1 MKPFTLSSIALSLG
15 LAAAALSG
23 SAGAHLGPVDPSFGD
38 AGMRHYAFQ
47 AVNGGSNDQ
56 ASVGCAAADGS
67 FTVTGIASSANRLV
81 TMRLQP
87 NGSYDE
93 SYGTLGRVSVTLP
106 GSPNDFVPG
115 LCQPDGHMVMARAS
129 TAPNGEQNLQVLRV
143 LKHSGQLDT
152 QFGSGG
158 IVNLDLDAEVVTPL
172 GQQEMPL
179 GVNALPNGDI
189 AITGQAQVKDPGGER
204 GFIVLL
210 AANGSL
216 KRARVF
222 TTNISEY
229 ATTTVEAPDGR
240 LWVFG
245 KNGRN
250 GGAYRLTLNRTTL
263 EQEDILERT
272 LPFYADA
279 TVSAGRAIDA
289 RTVVLAGAAR
299 YNVRGGGGSADRV
312 QLFVFREESASVT
325 ELDTITLDGQPVTID
340 LAPGR
345 QLITVLP
352 GRRVLL
358 GAQARPYNQM
368 QHSGIY
374 LGMAHI
380 ARDGQI
386 YAETGFGAT
395 ESSVIA
401 FRPATPP
408 CTGIPADHRVSRLT
422 LWLGMPVLVGGVAID
437 CNRDENAEDYL
448 VTRLRPDYLFADGWE

>member
-1 MKPFTLSSIALSLG
+1 MKEFPFSSIALSLG

-23 SAGAHLGPVDPSFGD
+23 SVGAHLGPVDPSFGD
-38 AGMRHYAFQ
+38 AGMRNYAFQ
-47 AVNGGSNDQ
+47 AVNGGSNDR

-67 FTVTGIASSANRLV
+67 FTVTGIASSENRLV
-81 TMRLQP
+81 TLRLRP
-87 NGSYDE
+87 NGDYDT
-93 SYGTLGRVSVTLP
+93 SYGVQGRVSVTLP
-106 GSPNDFVPG
+106 GSYNDFVPG

-129 TAPNGEQNLQVLRV
+129 TAPNDEQNLQILRV
-143 LKHSGQLDT
+143 LKHTGQLDP

-158 IVNLDLDAEVVTPL
+158 IVNLDLDAEVVTAL

-189 AITGQAQVKDPGGER
+189 AITGQAQLQDASERR

-222 TTNISEY
+222 TTDISNN

-245 KNGRN
+245 QNGRN
-250 GGAYRLTLNRTTL
+250 VGAYRLTLNRTTL
-263 EQEDILERT
+263 EQEDVLERP
-272 LPFYADA
+272 LPGSFSGAAVGTGRVLDA
-279 TVSAGRAIDA
+279 G
-289 RTVVLAGAAR
+289 TVVLAGAIR
-299 YNVRGGGGSADRV
+299 YNLRGNSADKAL
-312 QLFVFREESASVT
+312 LFVFREDSASVD
-325 ELDTITLDGQPVTID
+325 ELDSARLDGQLLEAS

-345 QLITVLP
+345 QLVTVLP
-352 GRRVLL
+352 GRRVLIS
-358 GAQARPYNQM
+358 AQARPYNIPQ
-368 QHSGIY
+368 QSGIY
-374 LGMAHI
+374 LAMAQVS
-380 ARDGQI
+380 RDGQI
-386 YAETGFGAT
+386 QAENGFGNG

-408 CTGIPADHRVSRLT
+408 CTGTPADHRASRLT
-422 LWLGMPVLVGGVAID
+422 LWLGMPVLVGSVTPD
-437 CNRDENAEDYL
+437 CGAAANGEDYL

>member
-15 LAAAALSG
+15 LTAAALGG
-23 SAGAHLGPVDPSFGD
+23 SAGAHVGPLDPAFGD
-38 AGMRHYAFQ
+38 GGMRNYAFQ

-67 FTVTGIASSANRLV
+67 FTVTGIASGENRLV
-81 TMRLQP
+81 TLRLKP
-87 NGSYDE
+87 DGDYDE
-93 SYGTLGRVSVTLP
+93 TYGAQGRVSVTLP

-129 TAPNGEQNLQVLRV
+129 TAAGEEQNLQILRV
-143 LKHSGQLDT
+143 LKHTGQLDP

-158 IVNLDLDAEVVTPL
+158 IVNLDLDAQVVTAL
-172 GQQEMPL
+172 GRQEMPL

-189 AITGQAQVKDPGGER
+189 AVTGQAQLQDSSEYR

-222 TTNISEY
+222 TTDISDN

-245 KNGRN
+245 QNGRN
-250 GGAYRLTLNRTTL
+250 GGAYRLTLSRTTL
-263 EQEDILERT
+263 EQEDILERP
-272 LPFYADA
+272 LPFSNSA
-279 TVSAGRAIDA
+279 VVGAGRALDA
-289 RTVVLAGAAR
+289 RTVALAGAIR
-299 YNVRGGGGSADRV
+299 YNVRGNSADRV
-312 QLFVFREESASVT
+312 LLFVFDEDSASVD
-325 ELDTITLDGQPVTID
+325 ELEPVTLDGQPVTID

-358 GAQARPYNQM
+358 SGQIRPYSHM

-374 LGMAHI
+374 LGMAHVR
-380 ARDGQI
+380 RDGAI
-386 YAETGFGAT
+386 YTENGFGAT

-408 CTGIPADHRVSRLT
+408 CAGTPPEHRVSRLT
-422 LWLGMPVLVGGVAID
+422 LWLGMPVLVGGVTPD
-437 CNRDENAEDYL
+437 CGAEANSEDYL
-448 VTRLRPDYLFADGWE
+448 VARMRPDYLFADGW